1 LEKCLNADRIV
12 QRIAGRLHPSQ
23 ARLRVPPP
31 PPLRVFTVLRCAC
44 RAAGR
49 ILWTLF
55 TQWQPPGGNM
65 RQDDIDA
72 DDTFSDLLNG
82 VALVTLFLIT
92 LVGGWYF
99 S

>member
-1 LEKCLNADRIV
+1 
-12 QRIAGRLHPSQ
+12 
-23 ARLRVPPP
+23 
-31 PPLRVFTVLRCAC
+31 
-44 RAAGR
+44 
-49 ILWTLF
+49 
-55 TQWQPPGGNM
+55 M

-82 VALVTLFLIT
+82 VATVTLFLIT

>member
-1 LEKCLNADRIV
+1 
-12 QRIAGRLHPSQ
+12 
-23 ARLRVPPP
+23 
-31 PPLRVFTVLRCAC
+31 
-44 RAAGR
+44 
-49 ILWTLF
+49 
-55 TQWQPPGGNM
+55 M

-92 LVGGWYF
+92 FAGGWYL